1 MISHCYFR
9 YIQPLQYTP
18 MKASLIEQPWFKSH
32 SVHPFWMGVVTLCI
46 SLYGVFFLGWSL
58 EPVIWLLWFEV
69 IFAMG
74 AALIRS
80 LFALQG
86 KSFFTDILS
95 RLVTT
100 GVGAFMGIFL
110 LMLTVAFTIKGL
122 DTENTS
128 TAGYQSLRTQLGL
141 LFLNYL
147 LALVLHYFAND
158 RFKTAKPINELMA
171 TFLHF
176 FMLLVLIMP
185 ITMHLL
191 PKYPQLEQAK
201 WVGLTVIG
209 VKFLLD
215 FGFSRVGK
223 RITAINA
230 LVEETKVG
238 SGN

>member
-1 MISHCYFR
+1 
-9 YIQPLQYTP
+9 
-18 MKASLIEQPWFKSH
+18 MKASIIDSPWFKSH
-32 SVHPFWMGVVTLCI
+32 QVHPFWMGVVTLCI

-58 EPVIWLLWFEV
+58 GPVIWLLWFEV

-86 KSFFTDILS
+86 KPFFSGILY
-95 RLVTT
+95 RLVIT
-100 GVGAFMGIFL
+100 GAGAFMGIAF
-110 LMLTVAFTIKGL
+110 LMLTVTFTINGI

-128 TAGYQSLRTQLGL
+128 AADYLRFRPQMAL
-141 LFLNYL
+141 LFFNYM
-147 LALVLHYFAND
+147 LALALHYFANG
-158 RFKTAKPINELMA
+158 RFKMASPINELMA
-171 TFLHF
+171 TFVHF
-176 FMLLVLIMP
+176 LILLALIMP

-215 FGFSRVGK
+215 LGFSKAGK
-223 RITAINA
+223 RITAVVA
-230 LVEETKVG
+230 LVEETNDEREVPTEG
-238 SGN
+238 